1 MNEKRLALRSIVS
14 PKAIIVFTVFLDV
27 LGIGL
32 VIPTLAFYVESFG
45 VSQNVISA
53 LFAVFS
59 LCAFI
64 SSPILGMISDR
75 FGRRPV
81 LLASLASS
89 AIGWLIFGLS
99 GSIIGLFIGR
109 IIDGLA
115 AGNISTAQNYLIDIS
130 KNDKERS
137 HNLGLIGATFGIAF
151 ILGPLAGGLLSHIS
165 PAMPFYVVG
174 VLATLNLILAYLFLP
189 ESHHDHNQ
197 TKLSLNPFTPIIK
210 ALKNKKLRPMYFTWF
225 LFGIAIS
232 ATQAI
237 FALYLNERFSWTALN
252 VGLIMAL
259 IGVIISINQAF
270 LLKKFWLK
278 YFDEAKLNMWVIL
291 PFAACYILMAA
302 PYKFVFMLGIVISA
316 FGQSLLRVT
325 MTSQTINNSL
335 KHEQGETLGILTSLM
350 SLSMVIA
357 PLIGGLL
364 YGYDITWPYI
374 FSAVVLILAFIVV
387 WITSSYIKTKGHTD
401 TPIIE
406 SV

>member
-1 MNEKRLALRSIVS
+1 MNKKRLALRNIVS

-81 LLASLASS
+81 LLASLAST
-89 AIGWLIFGLS
+89 AAGWLIFGFA
-99 GSIIGLFIGR
+99 GSITGLFIGR

-165 PAMPFYVVG
+165 QAMPFYVVG
-174 VLATLNLILAYLFLP
+174 VLATINLILAYLFLP
-189 ESHHDHNQ
+189 ESHHEHNK
-197 TKLSLNPFTPIIK
+197 TKLSLNPFTPIVK
-210 ALKNKKLRPMYFTWF
+210 ALTNRTMLPMYAVWF

-237 FALYLNERFSWTALN
+237 FALYLNARFNWTALN
-252 VGLIMAL
+252 VGLVMGL
-259 IGVIISINQAF
+259 IGVIILINQAV

-278 YFDEAKLNMWVIL
+278 YFDEAKLNMWLIL
-291 PFAACYILMAA
+291 PFALCYVLMAT
-302 PYKFVFMLGIVISA
+302 PYKWVFIVGIIISA

-325 MTSQTINNSL
+325 MTSQTINNSP
-335 KHEQGETLGILTSLM
+335 KHEQGETLGILTSFM

-364 YGYDITWPYI
+364 YGYNIAWPFL
-374 FSAVVLILAFIVV
+374 FSASVLTLAFIIVSIIYV
-387 WITSSYIKTKGHTD
+387 YIKPKKHVEA
-401 TPIIE
+401 PIVE

>member
-99 GSIIGLFIGR
+99 GSIVGLFIGR

-130 KNDKERS
+130 KSEKER
-137 HNLGLIGATFGIAF
+137 
-151 ILGPLAGGLLSHIS
+151 
-165 PAMPFYVVG
+165 
-174 VLATLNLILAYLFLP
+174 
-189 ESHHDHNQ
+189 
-197 TKLSLNPFTPIIK
+197 
-210 ALKNKKLRPMYFTWF
+210 
-225 LFGIAIS
+225 
-232 ATQAI
+232 
-237 FALYLNERFSWTALN
+237 
-252 VGLIMAL
+252 
-259 IGVIISINQAF
+259 
-270 LLKKFWLK
+270 
-278 YFDEAKLNMWVIL
+278 
-291 PFAACYILMAA
+291 
-302 PYKFVFMLGIVISA
+302 
-316 FGQSLLRVT
+316 
-325 MTSQTINNSL
+325 
-335 KHEQGETLGILTSLM
+335 
-350 SLSMVIA
+350 
-357 PLIGGLL
+357 
-364 YGYDITWPYI
+364 
-374 FSAVVLILAFIVV
+374 
-387 WITSSYIKTKGHTD
+387 
-401 TPIIE
+401 
-406 SV
+406 